1 MLERMI
7 INVMSKTN
15 PNFSYLPLHF
25 EIVLNDFLM
34 TQSNDT
40 VQMLNVLNKYKKMMS
55 KAEEQTV
62 VEICTIHKVPAK
74 DYKEFKEYFE
84 SAGNSINPWRI
95 SALKEHA
102 LNYRDFNYPILN
114 LNNVTY

>member
-7 INVMSKTN
+7 LDIMSKTN
-15 PNFSYLPLHF
+15 PNSAYLPLHF
-25 EIVLNDFLM
+25 GVILNDFLM
-34 TQSNDT
+34 TQSNGT

-62 VEICTIHKVPAK
+62 EEICTIHKVPAK

-95 SALKEHA
+95 STLKEHA
-102 LNYRDFNYPILN
+102 VNYRDFNYHL
-114 LNNVTY
+114 